1 MFLKPEDVIVI
12 MHPLRHTPMQE
23 KRKQSGTNERKHG
36 TIKMLIVLYDSNMWR
51 GESGGLPWETPP
63 TWTTVASAARAPEE
77 CCVSFCER
85 QRGKTEIS
93 LLHFSRP
100 FCLNELNIRGRS
112 FSETAWDG
120 EMEGQ
125 VQSQNRPRV
134 TSDPAVIWR
143 TFAIKM
149 WIYLHSNLT
158 AAAIMLDEEGKFKHL
173 MRVWLQRGREN
184 KRENWCLWLV
194 SVSVCNVSLRLMY
207 RKVIWLAQKN
217 TNDRSIRG
225 EQTFKKRPLQMKMHL
240 MWHKWIFCGSLRF
253 EHCWKH
259 LGTCN
264 REQSSTCF
272 LSF

>member
-1 MFLKPEDVIVI
+1 MIATCGEGSLEAFL
-12 MHPLRHTPMQE
+12 
-23 KRKQSGTNERKHG
+23 ERLLQHG
-36 TIKMLIVLYDSNMWR
+36 RLLH
-51 GESGGLPWETPP
+51 LQL
-63 TWTTVASAARAPEE
+63 
-77 CCVSFCER
+77 ER
-85 QRGKTEIS
+85 QRSAVWVFVKGSEGKLRFPCRIFQD
-93 LLHFSRP
+93 HFVWTNSTLEDVASQRR
-100 FCLNELNIRGRS
+100 L
-112 FSETAWDG
+112 
-120 EMEGQ
+120 EME
-125 VQSQNRPRV
+125 RWRV
-134 TSDPAVIWR
+134 RCRARTDPESHR
-143 TFAIKM
+143 TLLWSGELLQLKCGFIF
-149 WIYLHSNLT
+149 T
-158 AAAIMLDEEGKFKHL
+158 PT
-173 MRVWLQRGREN
+173 WLQQRSCWTKRGNLSTWWEYGCREGGEN